1 MEIQLDVNNF
11 MLDLERCKNKQEM
24 RTVFEK
30 YYPDKKE
37 RERMWLLMEK
47 YRNNEEK
54 VLKIKV
60 RGNNKKIVAPLIRIS
75 LIFGFLTQSLLT
87 NHVATGLALTIFGI
101 GLLFFK
107 HARFNKANSAA
118 CKCRSR

>member
-30 YYPDKKE
+30 YYPNKEE
-37 RERMWLLMEK
+37 RERMWSLMEK

-54 VLKIKV
+54 VLNKDTNTMNDINDTIEDIVDARTQKD
-60 RGNNKKIVAPLIRIS
+60 NND
-75 LIFGFLTQSLLT
+75 Q
-87 NHVATGLALTIFGI
+87 
-101 GLLFFK
+101 
-107 HARFNKANSAA
+107 
-118 CKCRSR
+118 